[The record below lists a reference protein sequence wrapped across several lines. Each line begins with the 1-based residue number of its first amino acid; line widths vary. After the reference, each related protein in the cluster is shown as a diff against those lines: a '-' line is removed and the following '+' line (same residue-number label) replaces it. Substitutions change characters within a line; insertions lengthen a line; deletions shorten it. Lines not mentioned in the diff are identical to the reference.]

1 VITGLNGAVFSPD
14 RRYELFWK
22 RNESAEKHEIW
33 LRSAENPTVQALLY
47 SYERNADVLWSPDS
61 TLVAITDLAGS
72 SESYVKVFRI
82 QPSIA
87 FSEIKE
93 VPHFI
98 EKKYFTNKDGS
109 SIFSHQYAA
118 VSRWSKDSNYIEITL
133 RGYDALDGSQRSLR
147 KRVKVAIP
155 SAQ

>member
-1 VITGLNGAVFSPD
+1 LKGVVVSPD

-33 LRSAENPTVQALLY
+33 LRLSENAAIQALMY

-61 TLVAITDLAGS
+61 TLIAITDLAGS

-82 QPSIA
+82 QSSLA
-87 FSEIKE
+87 FREVKE
-93 VPHFI
+93 VPQFI
-98 EKKYFTNKDGS
+98 ETKYFTNKDGS
-109 SIFSHQYAA
+109 SIFSHQYAS
-118 VSRWSKDSNYIEITL
+118 VSRWSKDSRYLEIDL
-133 RGYDALDGSQRSLR
+133 RAYDALDGSQRSLR